1 MSTFNF
7 LKDCMPSFVPG
18 GKLSRRV
25 WTVVKYKAKGE
36 TESKDI
42 SEEISKYFLSLSWDD
57 NLTDSVDDITLTLED
72 RAQLWLENWFPER
85 GSMLD
90 ITIHRYN
97 WTNLSEGE
105 MSLSLGEFEIDEIE
119 TNGMPSTVNIKAVSV
134 IGNSTLRGVKR
145 NRTWENISVWK
156 CASDICQENNIELFW
171 DCEENPNLDHVEQA
185 DQSDLEFLQKIC
197 KDSGRSLKVTPSKII
212 IIDDCKY
219 EQKEA
224 AIVCIKPGCFFNA
237 NASNLDQNKQYSVV
251 DLLTAYTLKSKIR
264 NIYYKCHVKYQK
276 GKDKAVI
283 EGEFVAPDKK
293 DGPVLHVS
301 EQVENT
307 AEAER
312 LAKKKLR
319 EANKDEV
326 TGNIATIGDFRLSAG
341 LTVIMQGFGKFDG
354 KYIITKASHCISSTY
369 TTGIEIRRCLNGY

>member
-1 MSTFNF
+1 M
-7 LKDCMPSFVPG
+7 
-18 GKLSRRV
+18 
-25 WTVVKYKAKGE
+25 
-36 TESKDI
+36 
-42 SEEISKYFLSLSWDD
+42 SWDD

-119 TNGMPSTVNIKAVSV
+119 TDGMPSTVNIKAVSV

-197 KDSGRSLKVTPSKII
+197 KDSGRSLKVTTSKII

-237 NASNLDQNKQYSVV
+237 KDSNLNQNKQYSVV

-283 EGEFVAPDKK
+283 EGEFVAPDKN

-354 KYIITKASHCISSTY
+354 KYIITKASHSISSTY

>member
-25 WTVVKYKAKGE
+25 WIIVKYKAKGE

-42 SEEISKYFLSLSWDD
+42 SEEISKYFLSLSWND

-72 RAQLWLENWFPER
+72 RSQLWLENWFPER

-119 TNGMPSTVNIKAVSV
+119 TDGMPSTVNIKAVSV

-224 AIVCIKPGCFFNA
+224 AVVCIKPGCFFNA
-237 NASNLDQNKQYSVV
+237 KDSNLNQNKQYSVV

-283 EGEFVAPDKK
+283 EGEFVAPDKN
-293 DGPVLHVS
+293 DGQVLQVS

-354 KYIITKASHCISSTY
+354 KYIITKASHSISSTY